1 MDPRVIYPSMHMCT
15 HPGEDSIGQLIEQYP
30 GSDKRT
36 ARRNSAQWCHLVLVR
51 GPTQDDGLSP
61 PQYSKSFSPAAAAAE
76 EVWIT
81 IICCICINVI
91 ALSADSS
98 DCNYKE

>member
-1 MDPRVIYPSMHMCT
+1 MSSVPQCICAPAAN
-15 HPGEDSIGQLIEQYP
+15 EDSIGQLIEQYP

-36 ARRNSAQWCHLVLVR
+36 ARRNSAQWCHLVLPGGDPGR
-51 GPTQDDGLSP
+51 AA
-61 PQYSKSFSPAAAAAE
+61 QYSKSFSPAAAAAAAE

>member
-1 MDPRVIYPSMHMCT
+1 MVPS
-15 HPGEDSIGQLIEQYP
+15 
-30 GSDKRT
+30 
-36 ARRNSAQWCHLVLVR
+36 SASRELAL
-51 GPTQDDGLSP
+51 
-61 PQYSKSFSPAAAAAE
+61 QYSKSSPPATPAAAAAAAE
-76 EVWIT
+76 EVWMT

>member
-1 MDPRVIYPSMHMCT
+1 MVPSSASW
-15 HPGEDSIGQLIEQYP
+15 GAGDLGQQ
-30 GSDKRT
+30 
-36 ARRNSAQWCHLVLVR
+36 
-51 GPTQDDGLSP
+51 LSP
-61 PQYSKSFSPAAAAAE
+61 AAAE

-91 ALSADSS
+91 ASSADSS